1 MQVLQM
7 FRSMERSFP
16 LSKESLLIIMC
27 SVVFLLGNQ
36 TELQGID
43 VEVHIL
49 RSEMNNCVCQVD
61 KLRKEFV
68 ELKEE
73 IEASRYL
80 MDSVREL
87 VVKLLTKE

>member
-1 MQVLQM
+1 ML
-7 FRSMERSFP
+7 FFY
-16 LSKESLLIIMC
+16 I
-27 SVVFLLGNQ
+27 GNQ
-36 TELQGID
+36 TELQDID

-49 RSEMNNCVCQVD
+49 RSEMDNCVCQVD